1 MTHDISTD
9 CQNEMRQTHF
19 CPHGIFS
26 ISMFSSPSDK
36 RCYKNAFT
44 RRPLPADSNIVQPSV
59 LSVGGSKAKYRYFRV
74 HDGFKSVRKRP
85 DSEAERGRYCE
96 LLLADPP
103 ATVSAIKCLFYWRGL
118 SCKYIIGF

>member
-1 MTHDISTD
+1 
-9 CQNEMRQTHF
+9 
-19 CPHGIFS
+19 
-26 ISMFSSPSDK
+26 MFSSPSDK

-44 RRPLPADSNIVQPSV
+44 RCPLPADSNIVQPSV

-96 LLLADPP
+96 LLLAR
-103 ATVSAIKCLFYWRGL
+103 SARHCVRYKMFVLLEGAVQ
-118 SCKYIIGF
+118 

>member
-1 MTHDISTD
+1 MLQECFYTLHV
-9 CQNEMRQTHF
+9 
-19 CPHGIFS
+19 
-26 ISMFSSPSDK
+26 
-36 RCYKNAFT
+36 A
-44 RRPLPADSNIVQPSV
+44 PLPADSNIVQPSV

-103 ATVSAIKCLFYWRGL
+103 ATALCPL
-118 SCKYIIGF
+118 